1 MTWSPLLPLLAR
13 VEFESLLTL
22 CGMMIEKAKIRE
34 EEGAREKMMTLETEK
49 LSWS

>member
-22 CGMMIEKAKIRE
+22 CGMIME
-34 EEGAREKMMTLETEK
+34 REKERK
-49 LSWS
+49 KARGKDDDA